1 MCSFAHVLF
10 QSATRNRYSDLMRQ
24 VFGLLGCIAL
34 CVCGSGK
41 AQEVAPQQQATQLVS
56 AQKLDPERSLSGV
69 VTDRDGALIPGAR
82 VLLQSGDS
90 GRSRTAVTDAE
101 GHFAFNAVAVGPFTL
116 SVNADNMVGTSREGA
131 LNVDESL
138 ELPPIV
144 LAMAAMNMNVEVS
157 SLTDQEL
164 AEQQLKVEETQRVVG
179 LVPNFYVTYDWKAEA
194 LTTKQKF
201 KLAARSL
208 IDPATFVIIGGFAGL
223 EQATNSF
230 SGYGQGA
237 EGYGKRY
244 GAGLADSSIG
254 GMLGGA
260 VLPTLFRQDPRY
272 FYKGTGSTQS
282 RVWYALSRAVIARGD
297 NGKWQPAYA
306 GILGDFGSGAISNLY
321 YPASN
326 RNGAELTIA
335 NGFLDIA
342 SDGLGNLLQEFVL
355 KKISPGFRSS
365 GMSNP

>member
-1 MCSFAHVLF
+1 MRLLIGLICCVVL
-10 QSATRNRYSDLMRQ
+10 SVGR
-24 VFGLLGCIAL
+24 G
-34 CVCGSGK
+34 GK
-41 AQEVAPQQQATQLVS
+41 AQQGSGQPVAVE
-56 AQKLDPERSLSGV
+56 AQTDANGQVERTLGGV

-82 VLLQSGDS
+82 VVLWGDVPENQ
-90 GRSRTAVTDAE
+90 RSTVTGTD
-101 GHFAFNAVAVGPFTL
+101 GHFSFSGVPAGKFTL
-116 SVNADNMVGTSREGA
+116 FVSADGMQGVSQQGS
-131 LNVDESL
+131 LNLDESL
-138 ELPPIV
+138 ELPPVV
-144 LAMAAMNMNVEVS
+144 LLMAAMNTSVEVS
-157 SLTDQEL
+157 SLTQQEI
-164 AEQQLKVEETQRVVG
+164 AEKQLKVEETQRLVG
-179 LVPNFYVTYDWKAEA
+179 LVPNFYVTYDWKAA
-194 LTTKQKF
+194 PLTTKQKF

-208 IDPATFVIIGGFAGL
+208 VDPATFVIIGGFAGL

-272 FYKGTGSTQS
+272 FYKGTGSVSS

-306 GILGDFGSGAISNLY
+306 GVLGDFGSGAISNLY

-326 RNGAELTIA
+326 RNGAGLTIE
-335 NGFLDIA
+335 NGFIDVA

-355 KKISPGFRSS
+355 KKISPGFRAS

>member
-1 MCSFAHVLF
+1 VVL
-10 QSATRNRYSDLMRQ
+10 QTRDS
-24 VFGLLGCIAL
+24 
-34 CVCGSGK
+34 
-41 AQEVAPQQQATQLVS
+41 TQ
-56 AQKLDPERSLSGV
+56 P
-69 VTDRDGALIPGAR
+69 
-82 VLLQSGDS
+82 
-90 GRSRTAVTDAE
+90 RTTVTDAE
-101 GHFAFNAVAVGPFTL
+101 GHFEFDRVAVGQFSLTV
-116 SVNADNMVGTSREGA
+116 SADSMVGTSREGA
-131 LNVDESL
+131 LNEDESL

-157 SLTDQEL
+157 SLSEQEL
-164 AEQQLKVEETQRVVG
+164 AEQQLKVEETQRLVG
-179 LVPNFYVTYDWKAEA
+179 LVPNFYVTYDWKAAA

-208 IDPATFVIIGGFAGL
+208 VDPATFVIIGGFAGL

-272 FYKGTGSTQS
+272 FYKGTGSTRS
-282 RVWYALSRAVIARGD
+282 RIWYALSRSVIARGD

-306 GILGDFGSGAISNLY
+306 GILGDFGAGAISNLY

-326 RNGAELTIA
+326 RNGPGLTIE
-335 NGFLDIA
+335 NGAIDVV
-342 SDGLGNLLQEFVL
+342 SDGMENLLQEFVL
-355 KKISPGFRSS
+355 KRISPGFRNS
-365 GMSNP
+365 GISNP